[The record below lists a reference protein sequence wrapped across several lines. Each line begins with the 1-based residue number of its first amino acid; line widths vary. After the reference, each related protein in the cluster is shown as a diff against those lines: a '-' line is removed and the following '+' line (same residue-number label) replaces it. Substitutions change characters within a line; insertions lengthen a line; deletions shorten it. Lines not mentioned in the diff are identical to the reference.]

1 MSHALLLRLFLSP
14 SFFSVHVAL
23 QYLRIYAD
31 NIGIT
36 YYLTRRLRELDTQD
50 LREVWGFIC
59 HLLVTRPSRSKALES
74 FVVEIAH
81 KSTHIAMLTLWYM
94 QAYLKDLSQPRSN
107 PASFLICQRILHEC
121 HEIIFGDLTGQS
133 SAPYSSLSLPGQLRT
148 LRRKVRPHVEP
159 AIVGIGMVLAGAPGM
174 PQLTEIMGPVAI
186 EQGRV
191 DDQGQ
196 DIKSIER
203 NDEDGIVRTVSI
215 QSTADSAGDDEDS
228 VDSPEPNVTE
238 HTVTGNG
245 NGTGKVSAVPSRVTR
260 RQTIAAQTSP
270 ALPLHLR
277 DIKRSRMSEDPFGQE
292 DSPPVPAT
300 AAASPFQST
309 PSFPSRH
316 PYRPNS
322 LPTAD
327 LLLQK
332 YDFPAQ
338 MHLLR
343 SHYCSSEVQFIL
355 ALENI
360 CNKLLV
366 VPKPARVSAL
376 RAELTGL
383 NHMLPAEICMPM
395 WCTSSDAPQPPNNIP
410 QPHHR
415 IVRIPP
421 GESVVLN
428 SAERAPYLLLIEIL
442 HNDLDFDPN
451 KRANREILKKI
462 VVKENESKGASRDL
476 ASFSKSDP
484 NHRPTVVIPDHVNGS
499 EVALG
504 TDAGDAE
511 DSSSGAPA
519 TSPAVVVSPSTVA
532 GEEEEEEIDLVE
544 QLYGDESSLR
554 ANELDLSDSIVLP
567 PPPKNKELDMATWSR
582 TSSNPDTPL
591 LDKHDPFGTHTPSV
605 GLSIPP
611 SVLRPAAQTPVI
623 SDPKPVSRQHSQ
635 VSSASRVLSL
645 DEYSERMRTAA
656 VMLAQLN
663 ANLVREPV
671 TAVTAPGMPPPQPE
685 QSLLVTPLRWIPGS
699 SWLTGPAAN
708 GAPQLPG
715 PGTSTEG
722 GAAAPVPMR
731 MKLQPSEAAA
741 IRDRIMEEMLALEEE
756 RMARMRE
763 NGVNEGSLQLSPSD
777 GHVKTAEDEGI
788 IRRELS
794 KADPSAV
801 VFSESWA
808 AKKARVRQA
817 SPYGHLA
824 NWDCVSVIV
833 KTGGDLRQEQ
843 LAVQLIQEFEKIW
856 KEENC
861 QCWVR
866 YFRILITGNSSGLV
880 ETITD
885 AVSIHSIKKAE
896 YARRIAEGRFG
907 HVTLLDHFKTTYGDP
922 SSAKFVRAQ
931 RNFAKSLAGYSL
943 VTYLLQIKD
952 RHNGN
957 ILLDRDGHL
966 IHIDFGF
973 MLSNSPGN
981 IGFEAAPFKLPLEYI
996 EVLGGLDGPAYREF
1010 RKLFKEG
1017 FEAARKHCDRI
1028 VTLVELMQKDSTLPC
1043 FAAFG
1048 EQTASMLRD
1057 RFQQGLTQAAVEEH
1071 VQRLIDT
1078 SLGSNWTRL
1087 YDSYQYYSQSIL

>member
-50 LREVWGFIC
+50 LREVWGFVC
-59 HLLVTRPSRSKALES
+59 HLLVTRPTRSKALES
-74 FVVEIAH
+74 FVIEISH

-94 QAYLKDLSQPRSN
+94 QAYLKDLAQPRSN
-107 PASFLICQRILHEC
+107 PVSFLICQRMLHEC

-133 SAPYSSLSLPGQLRT
+133 SNPYSSLSLPAQLRPF
-148 LRRKVRPHVEP
+148 RRKVRPHLEP
-159 AIVGIGMVLAGAPGM
+159 ALVGIGMVWAGAPGM

-191 DDQGQ
+191 DEQGQ

-203 NDEDGIVRTVSI
+203 NDEEGIVRTVSI
-215 QSTADSAGDDEDS
+215 QSTAESIGDDEDS
-228 VDSPEPNVTE
+228 VDSPDPNIQE
-238 HTVTGNG
+238 HSEAIDPPRKLTTVAGRT
-245 NGTGKVSAVPSRVTR
+245 SR

-277 DIKRSRMSEDPFGQE
+277 DIRKSRMSEDPFGQD
-292 DSPPVPAT
+292 DSPPVQS
-300 AAASPFQST
+300 AASASPFQST

-332 YDFPAQ
+332 YDFSAQ

-366 VPKPARVSAL
+366 VPKPARV
-376 RAELTGL
+376 
-383 NHMLPAEICMPM
+383 CMPM

-451 KRANREILKKI
+451 KRANKEILKKI

-476 ASFSKSDP
+476 VSFTKSESHP
-484 NHRPTVVIPDHVNGS
+484 KPSVVIPIHVNGS
-499 EVALG
+499 EAALG
-504 TDAGDAE
+504 HDAGDGDGPE
-511 DSSSGAPA
+511 SEPQ
-519 TSPAVVVSPSTVA
+519 VVSPSVVSPSSPA
-532 GEEEEEEIDLVE
+532 GEEEEEIDLVE
-544 QLYGDESSLR
+544 QLYGTESTLR
-554 ANELDLSDSIVLP
+554 ANEMDLSDSIVLP

-582 TSSNPDTPL
+582 TSSNPDTPF
-591 LDKHDPFGTHTPSV
+591 LDKHDPFSTHTPSL
-605 GLSIPP
+605 GIPP
-611 SVLRPAAQTPVI
+611 SARGGPPV
-623 SDPKPVSRQHSQ
+623 PVSEPASISRQQSQ
-635 VSSASRVLSL
+635 GPATRVLSL

-663 ANLVREPV
+663 ASLVREPV
-671 TAVTAPGMPPPQPE
+671 TAVSAPGMPPPPPE
-685 QSLLVTPLRWIPGS
+685 PSMLGAPLRWLPGT
-699 SWLTGPAAN
+699 SWLTGASTNGSAQPASA
-708 GAPQLPG
+708 G
-715 PGTSTEG
+715 PSTELT
-722 GAAAPVPMR
+722 APVPMR
-731 MKLQPSEAAA
+731 MKLQPAEAAA

-763 NGVNEGSLQLSPSD
+763 NGVNESSLRISPVD
-777 GHVKTAEDEGI
+777 GDMKTAEDEGI

-896 YARRIAEGRFG
+896 YARRLAEGRFG

-1010 RKLFKEG
+1010 RKLFREG
-1017 FEAARKHCDRI
+1017 FDAARKHCDRI
-1028 VTLVELMQKDSTLPC
+1028 VTLVELMQKDSSLPC

-1048 EQTASMLRD
+1048 EQTASQLRD
-1057 RFQQGLTQAAVEEH
+1057 RFQQGLTQSAVEEH

>member
-23 QYLRIYAD
+23 QYLKIYAD

-74 FVVEIAH
+74 FVIEICH

-107 PASFLICQRILHEC
+107 PVSFLICQRVLHEC
-121 HEIIFGDLTGQS
+121 HGIIFGDIPGHST
-133 SAPYSSLSLPGQLRT
+133 PYSSLSLPSQLRHF
-148 LRRKVRPHVEP
+148 RRKVRPHLEP
-159 AIVGIGMVLAGAPGM
+159 ALVGIGMVWAGGPGM
-174 PQLTEIMGPVAI
+174 PQLTGIMGPVAI

-203 NDEDGIVRTVSI
+203 ADGDSIVRTVSI
-215 QSTADSAGDDEDS
+215 QSTAESLGEDEESVNSPDSSSEGPSGE
-228 VDSPEPNVTE
+228 SPRR
-238 HTVTGNG
+238 GNASRS
-245 NGTGKVSAVPSRVTR
+245 SAVPARMSR

-277 DIKRSRMSEDPFGQE
+277 DIKRSRLSEDPFGQE
-292 DSPPVPAT
+292 DAPPVPSSS
-300 AAASPFQST
+300 AASPFQST

-316 PYRPNS
+316 PYRPS
-322 LPTAD
+322 SMPTAE

-332 YDFPAQ
+332 YDSGSQ
-338 MHLLR
+338 MHMLR

-366 VPKPARVSAL
+366 VPKPARISAL

-383 NHMLPAEICMPM
+383 NHMLPAEVCMPM
-395 WCTSSDAPQPPNNIP
+395 WCTSSDTTQPPHHIP

-428 SAERAPYLLLIEIL
+428 SAERAPYLLLVEIL
-442 HNDLDFDPN
+442 HNDLDFDPGKRSN
-451 KRANREILKKI
+451 KEILKKI
-462 VVKENESKGASRDL
+462 VSKEHVSKGASRDL
-476 ASFSKSDP
+476 VSFTRSESHPK
-484 NHRPTVVIPDHVNGS
+484 PTLIIPDHVNGS

-504 TDAGDAE
+504 TDGE
-511 DSSSGAPA
+511 HTEEPSSEP
-519 TSPAVVVSPSTVA
+519 PVVSPSVISPSPA
-532 GEEEEEEIDLVE
+532 EEEEIDLVE
-544 QLYGDESSLR
+544 QLYGTESSLR
-554 ANELDLSDSIVLP
+554 ANEMDLSDSIVLP

-582 TSSNPDTPL
+582 TSSNPQTPF
-591 LDKHDPFGTHTPSV
+591 LDKYDPFGAPHTPSLS
-605 GLSIPP
+605 LSIPP
-611 SVLRPAAQTPVI
+611 PPQPVPSI
-623 SDPKPVSRQHSQ
+623 PSAPSHQQSQ
-635 VSSASRVLSL
+635 GTVPTTRVLSL

-663 ANLVREPV
+663 ASLMREPV
-671 TAVTAPGMPPPQPE
+671 TAVAGPGMPPPSQE
-685 QSLLVTPLRWIPGS
+685 LSVLVAPLRWLPGTSWLTGAVANGTPQTPIPGS
-699 SWLTGPAAN
+699 SAEL
-708 GAPQLPG
+708 
-715 PGTSTEG
+715 
-722 GAAAPVPMR
+722 GAAAPMR
-731 MKLQPSEAAA
+731 MKLQMSEAAA

-763 NGVNEGSLQLSPSD
+763 NGLNESSLQISNMNGD
-777 GHVKTAEDEGI
+777 MKTAEDEGI

-856 KEENC
+856 KDENC

-896 YARRIAEGRFG
+896 YARRLAEERFG
-907 HVTLLDHFKTTYGDP
+907 NVTLLDHFKTTYGDP
-922 SSAKFVRAQ
+922 SSAKFARAQ
-931 RNFAKSLAGYSL
+931 RNFAKSLAGCSL

-973 MLSNSPGN
+973 MLANSPGN
-981 IGFEAAPFKLPLEYI
+981 IGFEAAPFKLPFEYV
-996 EVLGGLDGPAYREF
+996 EVLGGLDSPAYREF
-1010 RKLFKEG
+1010 RKLFHEG
-1017 FEAARKHCDRI
+1017 FDAARKHCDRI
-1028 VTLVELMQKDSTLPC
+1028 VTLVELMQKDSGLPC

-1048 EQTASMLRD
+1048 EQTASLLRD
-1057 RFQQGLTQAAVEEH
+1057 RFQQGLTQSAVEEH
-1071 VQRLIDT
+1071 VQRLIDA

-1087 YDSYQYYSQSIL
+1087 YDSFQYYSQSIL

>member
-23 QYLRIYAD
+23 QYLRIYSE

-36 YYLTRRLRELDTQD
+36 YYLTGRLKELDTQE
-50 LREVWGFIC
+50 LREVWGFVC
-59 HLLVTRPSRSKALES
+59 HLLVTRPSQSKALES
-74 FVVEIAH
+74 FVIEIAH
-81 KSTHIAMLTLWYM
+81 KSTHIAMLTFWYM
-94 QAYLKDLSQPRSN
+94 QAYLKDLSDQNTTS
-107 PASFLICQRILHEC
+107 ASFTICQRIIHEC
-121 HEIIFGDLTGQS
+121 HEILFGDLPSTPYASLGV
-133 SAPYSSLSLPGQLRT
+133 SAYAGPS
-148 LRRKVRPHVEP
+148 RRMVRELVQP
-159 AIVGIGMVLAGAPGM
+159 AIIGIGMVWAGVHALPE
-174 PQLTEIMGPVAI
+174 LTQIMGPVAL

-191 DDQGQ
+191 DEQGQ
-196 DIKSIER
+196 DIRSIER
-203 NDEDGIVRTVSI
+203 RSEDGRMSRTISSNV
-215 QSTADSAGDDEDS
+215 AMDSGDDDNDS
-228 VDSPEPNVTE
+228 VIGSPVVGAPPPPDVSDSHISQQP
-238 HTVTGNG
+238 
-245 NGTGKVSAVPSRVTR
+245 VSSVPGRLSR

-277 DIKRSRMSEDPFGQE
+277 DVRKSRMSEDPFGQE
-292 DSPPVPAT
+292 DTPPPAT
-300 AAASPFQST
+300 SSAASPFQST
-309 PSFPSRH
+309 PSFASRH

-322 LPTAD
+322 IPAAD
-327 LLLQK
+327 ILLQK
-332 YDFPAQ
+332 YDFAAQ

-343 SHYCSSEVQFIL
+343 GHYCRSEVQFIL
-355 ALENI
+355 TLENI

-366 VPKPARVSAL
+366 VPKPARISAL

-383 NHMLPAEICMPM
+383 NHKLPAEICMPM
-395 WCTSSDAPQPPNNIP
+395 WCSSSDTPRTEQGIS

-428 SAERAPYLLLIEIL
+428 SAERAPYLLIIEIL
-442 HNDLDFDPN
+442 HDDLDFDPV
-451 KRANREILKKI
+451 KRANKEILKKI
-462 VVKENESKGASRDL
+462 VVKENESHGTSRTL
-476 ASFSKSDP
+476 ATFARADSSKSKP
-484 NHRPTVVIPDHVNGS
+484 VVIIPDHVNGS
-499 EVALG
+499 EAALG
-504 TDAGDAE
+504 SDAGDGDEA
-511 DSSSGAPA
+511 SVHTT
-519 TSPAVVVSPSTVA
+519 TSPSAISPSIDP
-532 GEEEEEEIDLVE
+532 EEEIDLVE
-544 QLYGDESSLR
+544 QLYGNDSSLK
-554 ANELDLSDSIVLP
+554 ATNIDISDSIILP
-567 PPPKNKELDMATWSR
+567 PAPKNRELEMAAWSR
-582 TSSNPDTPL
+582 ASSNPETPTF
-591 LDKHDPFGTHTPSV
+591 DQADPLASQHAPHSS
-605 GLSIPP
+605 LSLAVPP
-611 SVLRPAAQTPVI
+611 SRASGYS
-623 SDPKPVSRQHSQ
+623 SDPNTPARSSSHSGMPL
-635 VSSASRVLSL
+635 RVLSL

-663 ANLVREPV
+663 AAGAL
-671 TAVTAPGMPPPQPE
+671 AGMPPTGHE
-685 QSLLVTPLRWIPGS
+685 ASMLGAPLRW
-699 SWLTGPAAN
+699 L
-708 GAPQLPG
+708 
-715 PGTSTEG
+715 PGTSWLSVNGNGSATPAEPG
-722 GAAAPVPMR
+722 TPNPAAAASMR
-731 MKLQPSEAAA
+731 MKLPPAEAQA
-741 IRDRIMEEMLALEEE
+741 IRDRIMDEMLALEEE

-763 NGVNEGSLQLSPSD
+763 SGGAEGSLRIAPTNGDLKS
-777 GHVKTAEDEGI
+777 AEDEGI

-843 LAVQLIQEFEKIW
+843 LAVQLIQEFENIW
-856 KEENC
+856 RDESC

-896 YARRIAEGRFG
+896 YARRLAEGRLG
-907 HVTLLDHFKTTYGDP
+907 HVTLMDHFRITYGDP
-922 SSAKFVRAQ
+922 ASAKFARAQ
-931 RNFAKSLAGYSL
+931 RNFAKSLAGCSL
-943 VTYLLQIKD
+943 VTHLLQIKD

-973 MLSNSPGN
+973 ILANSPGN

-996 EVLGGLDGPAYREF
+996 EVLGGLDSPAFHEF
-1010 RKLFKEG
+1010 RRLFKEG

-1048 EQTASMLRD
+1048 DQTAQQLRD

-1087 YDSYQYYSQSIL
+1087 YDSFQYYSQSIF

>member
-74 FVVEIAH
+74 FVVEICH

-94 QAYLKDLSQPRSN
+94 QAYLKDLTQPRSN
-107 PASFLICQRILHEC
+107 PVSFLICQRILHEC
-121 HEIIFGDLTGQS
+121 HEIIFGDLPGQS
-133 SAPYSSLSLPGQLRT
+133 TPYSSLSLPSQLRHF
-148 LRRKVRPHVEP
+148 RRKVRPHVEP
-159 AIVGIGMVLAGAPGM
+159 ALVGIGMVLAGAPGM
-174 PQLTEIMGPVAI
+174 PQLTGIMGPVAI

-191 DDQGQ
+191 DEQGE

-203 NDEDGIVRTVSI
+203 DDENGIVRTVSI
-215 QSTADSAGDDEDS
+215 QSTADSLGEDEDS
-228 VDSPEPNVTE
+228 LDSPDPNAE
-238 HTVTGNG
+238 APAKGQAEGTVVRKLSSG
-245 NGTGKVSAVPSRVTR
+245 PSRSSR
-260 RQTIAAQTSP
+260 RQTIASQTSP

-277 DIKRSRMSEDPFGQE
+277 DIRRSRLSEDPFGQE
-292 DSPPVPAT
+292 DAPPVPSSAN
-300 AAASPFQST
+300 ASPFQST

-322 LPTAD
+322 LPTAE

-332 YDFPAQ
+332 YDFAAQ
-338 MHLLR
+338 MHMLR

-366 VPKPARVSAL
+366 VPKPARISAL

-383 NHMLPAEICMPM
+383 NHMLPAEVCMPM
-395 WCTSSDAPQPPNNIP
+395 WCASSDTPQPPHDIP

-442 HNDLDFDPN
+442 HDDLDFDPN
-451 KRANREILKKI
+451 KRSNKEILKKI
-462 VVKENESKGASRDL
+462 VAKENESKGTSKDL
-476 ASFSKSDP
+476 AHFSRNDSHAK
-484 NHRPTVVIPDHVNGS
+484 PTVVIPDHVNGS

-504 TDAGDAE
+504 TDATDAE
-511 DSSSGAPA
+511 EASLEPPA
-519 TSPAVVVSPSTVA
+519 ASPSVLSPSPA
-532 GEEEEEEIDLVE
+532 EEEEIDLVE
-544 QLYGDESSLR
+544 QLYGNESSLR
-554 ANELDLSDSIVLP
+554 ANEIDISDSIVLP
-567 PPPKNKELDMATWSR
+567 PPPKNKELDMVTWSR
-582 TSSNPDTPL
+582 TSSNPDTPF
-591 LDKHDPFGTHTPSV
+591 LDKHDPFTAPHTPSLS
-605 GLSIPP
+605 LSIPP
-611 SVLRPAAQTPVI
+611 STARPPI
-623 SDPKPVSRQHSQ
+623 SDPNTPLRQQSQ
-635 VSSASRVLSL
+635 GAVQTARVLSL

-663 ANLVREPV
+663 ASLVREPV
-671 TAVTAPGMPPPQPE
+671 TAVTAPGMPPPPPE
-685 QSLLVTPLRWIPGS
+685 TSMLGAPLRWLPGS
-699 SWLTGPAAN
+699 SWLTGGPA
-708 GAPQLPG
+708 GSSAPSPA
-715 PGTSTEG
+715 PGTPAE
-722 GAAAPVPMR
+722 GAAAPTPMR

-763 NGVNEGSLQLSPSD
+763 NGVNESSLRISSANGD
-777 GHVKTAEDEGI
+777 MKTAEDEGI

-896 YARRIAEGRFG
+896 YARRLAEGRFG

-922 SSAKFVRAQ
+922 SSAKFARAQ

-973 MLSNSPGN
+973 MLANSPGN
-981 IGFEAAPFKLPLEYI
+981 IGFEAAPFKLPLEYL

-1010 RKLFKEG
+1010 RKLFREG

-1028 VTLVELMQKDSTLPC
+1028 VTLVELMQKDSSLPC

-1048 EQTASMLRD
+1048 EQTAAQLRD

-1071 VQRLIDT
+1071 VQRLIDA

-1087 YDSYQYYSQSIL
+1087 YDSFQYYSQSIL